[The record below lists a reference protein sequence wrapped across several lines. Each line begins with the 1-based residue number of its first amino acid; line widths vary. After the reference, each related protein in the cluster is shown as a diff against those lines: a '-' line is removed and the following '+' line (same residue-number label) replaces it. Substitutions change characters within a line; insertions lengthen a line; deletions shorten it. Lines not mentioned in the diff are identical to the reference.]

1 MCKGTS
7 SHSCDH
13 CEKLFQ
19 SGWQLREH
27 LKDLHGEVIV
37 EEEEKM
43 VTRRRSSRLGRSS
56 NLQNVEEDELEDEI
70 SIWDDF
76 GEETEMFGED
86 EEGRYTDACRR
97 KRCVVKILQMK
108 NFDMGDSNSDEESES
123 FDLGSTCSEESVGDF
138 VEDILTTIVNKVV
151 LLTN

>member
-1 MCKGTS
+1 M
-7 SHSCDH
+7 
-13 CEKLFQ
+13 
-19 SGWQLREH
+19 
-27 LKDLHGEVIV
+27 

-56 NLQNVEEDELEDEI
+56 NLQNAEEDELDDEI

-123 FDLGSTCSEESVGDF
+123 FDLGNTSSEESAGDY
-138 VEDILTTIVNKVV
+138 VEDILATILNKVF
-151 LLTN
+151 LLNKGNPNHEKWSVFLALPLQGWERGVGWCKPLSEGFG

>member
-1 MCKGTS
+1 M
-7 SHSCDH
+7 
-13 CEKLFQ
+13 
-19 SGWQLREH
+19 
-27 LKDLHGEVIV
+27 

-56 NLQNVEEDELEDEI
+56 NLQNAEEDELEDEI
-70 SIWDDF
+70 SILDDF
-76 GEETEMFGED
+76 GEESEMFGKD

-123 FDLGSTCSEESVGDF
+123 FDLGNTSSEESAGDY
-138 VEDILTTIVNKVV
+138 VEDILTTILNKVF

>member
-1 MCKGTS
+1 MHLQREVLEASGDNFLKKNFSIDCFFYNQVICLVCKGTS

-56 NLQNVEEDELEDEI
+56 NLQNAEEDELEDEI

-86 EEGRYTDACRR
+86 EEGRYTDSCRR

-108 NFDMGDSNSDEESES
+108 NFGK
-123 FDLGSTCSEESVGDF
+123 FKLR
-138 VEDILTTIVNKVV
+138 
-151 LLTN
+151 

>member
-27 LKDLHGEVIV
+27 LKDLHGEVTV

-43 VTRRRSSRLGRSS
+43 ITRRRSARLGRST
-56 NLQNVEEDELEDEI
+56 NLLNAEEDELEDEV
-70 SIWDDF
+70 SILDDF
-76 GEETEMFGED
+76 GEETETFDED

-123 FDLGSTCSEESVGDF
+123 FDLGNTSSEESAGDY
-138 VEDILTTIVNKVV
+138 VEDILATILNKVF